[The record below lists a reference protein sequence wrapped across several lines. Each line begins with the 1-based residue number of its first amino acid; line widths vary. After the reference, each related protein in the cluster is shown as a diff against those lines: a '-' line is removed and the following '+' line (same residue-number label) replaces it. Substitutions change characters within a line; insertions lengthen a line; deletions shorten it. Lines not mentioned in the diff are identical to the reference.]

1 MMTSKEKYLAKMAGK
16 ESKAVI
22 DAKERLKNQKWLKES
37 KRLALRILLRL
48 DELNITQKNLAE
60 KLEVSPQYIN
70 KLLKGNEKFGFDI
83 LIKIQEELKMPILYG
98 ADKQEKI
105 NGYTGQTKSVVI
117 KPNVLSS
124 NNKKKVMGK
133 MISLNSI
140 SQLKVAQG

>member
-48 DELNITQKNLAE
+48 DELNITQKSLAE

-105 NGYTGQTKSVVI
+105 NGYTGQTKSVVLKPI
-117 KPNVLSS
+117 KLSS
-124 NNKKKVMGK
+124 NSTKKVMGK
-133 MISLNSI
+133 MISLNRI
-140 SQLKVAQG
+140 NHFKVAQG

>member
-83 LIKIQEELKMPILYG
+83 LIKIQEELKM
-98 ADKQEKI
+98 DKVKL
-105 NGYTGQTKSVVI
+105 
-117 KPNVLSS
+117 VLS
-124 NNKKKVMGK
+124 
-133 MISLNSI
+133 
-140 SQLKVAQG
+140 